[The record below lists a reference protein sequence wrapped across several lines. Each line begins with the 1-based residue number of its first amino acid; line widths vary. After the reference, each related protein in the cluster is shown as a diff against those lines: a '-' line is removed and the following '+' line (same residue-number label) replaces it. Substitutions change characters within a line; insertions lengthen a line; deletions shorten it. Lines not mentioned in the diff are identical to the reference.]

1 MHVIA
6 VEIPELGNRAY
17 LVHDDAVALVIDAPR
32 DCRPLE
38 LAARSAGVQIVAVAD
53 THVHHDYV
61 SGALPLA
68 ARHGAEH
75 WLAAEERV
83 QFDRVSIRGGDIFD
97 IGRLHVQVLATPGH
111 TLHHQSFLVS
121 DPRTGARA
129 VFSGGSLLHGTVGR
143 TDLVD
148 PLLSRMMGR
157 AQWESARQLGAL
169 DADVTLHPTHGF
181 GGLSPATTV
190 TAAAQGTIG
199 DERSHNPVFSTQR
212 DRFVDELVGGLG
224 PVPSYYRQLGRL
236 NRAGAGAAAPFPP
249 VEITENAVHDAIRRG
264 SWVIDLRP
272 RGTFARAHL
281 TGSINI
287 EAGPLFAQ
295 YAAWL
300 APWGGGVVLLS
311 DSADDLASGTHDL
324 AQLGVQV
331 RATHVLGPASTW
343 FDSHDYRVADWATY
357 SRSVRGSVTL
367 DVRLVADYRE
377 AHLPESFHIPLHELE
392 GAASRLPAGHVWV
405 HCRSGFRA
413 AIAASLL
420 ARAGRDVVLVTDDW
434 EKAEDIGLPVLRSHA
449 A

>member
-6 VEIPELGNRAY
+6 VEIPELGNRAH
-17 LVHDDAVALVIDAPR
+17 LVHDGALALVIDPPR
-32 DCRPLE
+32 DCRPIE
-38 LAARSAGVQIVAVAD
+38 VAAQSAGVQIVAVAD

-61 SGALPLA
+61 SGALALA

-83 QFDRVSIRGGDIFD
+83 TLDRVPIRGGDIFD

-121 DPRTGARA
+121 DPRSGARA

-148 PLLSRMMGR
+148 PLLIRMMGR

-169 DADVTLHPTHGF
+169 GASVTLHPTHGF
-181 GGLSPATTV
+181 GGLCAATTV
-190 TAAAQGTIG
+190 SPLAQGTIG
-199 DERSHNPVFSTQR
+199 DERGHNPVFGTQR
-212 DRFVDELVGGLG
+212 DRFVEELVAGLG
-224 PVPSYYRQLGRL
+224 PVPSYYRHLARL
-236 NRAGAGAAAPFPP
+236 NRGGGVSTTPTAPT
-249 VEITENAVHDAIRRG
+249 EIPENDVHDAIRRG
-264 SWVIDLRP
+264 TWVIDLRP
-272 RGTFARAHL
+272 RATFARAHL

-287 EAGPLFAQ
+287 EDGPLFAQ

-300 APWGGGVVLLS
+300 APWGGDVVLVS
-311 DSADDLASGTHDL
+311 DSADDLASGIHDL
-324 AQLGVQV
+324 AQVGVQV
-331 RATHVLGPASTW
+331 SATHQLGPASTW

-357 SRSVRGSVTL
+357 SRAARGSVTL
-367 DVRLVADYRE
+367 DVRLVSEYRE
-377 AHLPESFHIPLHELE
+377 AHLPESFHIPLQELE

-405 HCRSGFRA
+405 HCKSGFRA

-434 EKAEDIGLPVLRSHA
+434 EKAEHIGLPVLRA